1 MTKAELISELD
12 HVNHSKEKRTHY
24 SNYFI
29 NHPEAVPVLL
39 EVAFDS
45 KIKTSYKAAWVLEFL
60 CSSNIK
66 NIAPHL
72 DFFTK
77 HLTYVKFDSSKRP
90 MAKICERIALD
101 YYKHNNQL
109 LIKVLTPQLKE
120 RIIEACFDWMIQNEK
135 VAVKAYSMNALYL
148 FGTDYDW
155 IHPEL
160 VSLLKK
166 DFSVQSAAFRAR
178 ARHILSKLKAS

>member
-29 NHPEAVPVLL
+29 SHPQAVPVLL
-39 EVAFDS
+39 EVAFNS

-60 CSSNIK
+60 CSSNIDH
-66 NIAPHL
+66 IAPHL

-77 HLTYVKFDSSKRP
+77 HLASVTFDSSKRP

-101 YYKHNNQL
+101 YYKHNNRL
-109 LIKVLTPQLKE
+109 LKKGLTPLFKE

-135 VAVKAYSMNALYL
+135 VAVKAYSMNALFL
-148 FGTDYDW
+148 FGTDQDW

-160 VSLLKK
+160 LSILKK
-166 DFSVQSAAFRAR
+166 DFSMQSAAFRAR
-178 ARHILSKLKAS
+178 ARHILKKLKAL